1 MSERKRP
8 WDSSTSCSEQEADH
22 PDIVMTIVTNSDDY
36 PQLQV
41 IVEAE
46 STVSAGDQ
54 AIRTA

>member
-1 MSERKRP
+1 VRGDDHGILRQAVR
-8 WDSSTSCSEQEADH
+8 EQEADH